1 MKQLTVKELA
11 KAAGVTVRTL
21 HVYDKLGLLKP
32 SVRTEKNYR
41 YYGRDELLRLQQIL
55 FYKEL
60 GLSLAD
66 IGEILDAPG
75 FDLANALAGHKTAL
89 QQKQAGIARMIETI
103 DKTILNLQGQMNMT
117 HEELY
122 AGLPREQA
130 EQWRREAQEK
140 WPEQVKHSEQMLLK
154 MSKADFDQ
162 LQSDF
167 KQTNESL
174 ARLMDEPPA
183 SDMVQQEISKHYQC
197 ILKFWGKP
205 EAAAEAYKGLGDLYV
220 ADERYCMVDGQPQ
233 PAFAQ
238 FLRDAMHHF
247 ADVNLNAS

>member
-11 KAAGVTVRTL
+11 EAAGVTVRTL

-32 SVRTEKNYR
+32 SLRTEKNYR

-60 GLSLAD
+60 GLPLAD

-75 FDLANALAGHKTAL
+75 FDLAEALESHKTVL
-89 QQKQAGIARMIETI
+89 QQKQADITSMIATI
-103 DKTILNLQGQMNMT
+103 DKTILNLKGQMNMT

-130 EQWRREAQEK
+130 AQWRKEAHEK
-140 WPEQVKHSEQMLLK
+140 WPEQVKHSEQMLMK
-154 MSKADFDQ
+154 MNKAEFDR
-162 LQSDF
+162 LQADF
-167 KQTNESL
+167 KQTNERL
-174 ARLMDEPPA
+174 AKLMHEDPA
-183 SDMVQQEISKHYQC
+183 SDVVQQEIAQHYQS

-205 EAAAEAYKGLGDLYV
+205 EAAAEAYKGLGQLYV
-220 ADERYCMVDGQPQ
+220 ADERYCMTDGKPN
-233 PAFAQ
+233 AALAR
-238 FLRDAMHHF
+238 FLHDAMHHY
-247 ADVNLNAS
+247 ADKHLK

>member
-1 MKQLTVKELA
+1 MKQLSVKQLA

-75 FDLANALAGHKTAL
+75 FDLAEALAEHKAAL
-89 QQKQAGIARMIETI
+89 QHKQDDIARMIATI
-103 DKTILNLQGQMNMT
+103 DKTILNLKGQMNMT

-122 AGLPREQA
+122 AGLPKEQA
-130 EQWRREAQEK
+130 ERWRKEAQEK
-140 WPEQVKHSEQMLLK
+140 WPDQVKRSEQMLMK

-162 LQSDF
+162 LQNDF
-167 KQTNESL
+167 KQTNERL
-174 ARLMDEPPA
+174 AQLVHEDPA
-183 SDMVQQEISKHYQC
+183 SEAVQQEIAKHYAC

-205 EAAAEAYKGLGDLYV
+205 GAAAEAYKGLGELYV
-220 ADERYCMVDGQPQ
+220 ADARYSMADGQPQ
-233 PAFAQ
+233 PEFAQ
-238 FLRDAMHHF
+238 FMCAAMRHF
-247 ADVNLNAS
+247 ADVNLK